1 MSIPNE
7 IKSNMDRL
15 SGIHRVMIQA
25 FWIYIWAAVFSGNV
39 YLDLNMND
47 YASMSFWKPM
57 IITAFVTTMISSL
70 IAVVQNLN
78 YLKTKHYPISML
90 TWLFVG
96 IMQVFMWVMFA
107 III

>member
-15 SGIHRVMIQA
+15 GGIHRVMIQA
-25 FWIYIWAAVFSGNV
+25 FWIYIWAAVFSSNV
-39 YLDLNMND
+39 HLDFNMND

-70 IAVVQNLN
+70 IMAVQNLN
-78 YLKTKHYPISML
+78 YLKTKFYPISMV
-90 TWLFVG
+90 TWMFIG
-96 IMQVFMWVMFA
+96 IVHVFMWVMFA